1 MLVPLVLVQPCA
13 WTAEAPAALH
23 FRQTIQ
29 PLLAQYCYDCHGD
42 GMKKGGLALDTFEA
56 DPVRPENRDL
66 WWKVM
71 KYVRAGIMPPKN
83 KTHPSSAECN
93 RLATWIKFEALG
105 IDPTNLDPGRITI
118 RRLNRV
124 EYHNTIRDLMGVDF
138 PTEVE
143 FPPDDTGYGFDD
155 IGDVLTL
162 SPMLL
167 EKYVAAAKAIVA
179 EAVPTVSKVIPETI
193 ISGNK
198 FHSTEAGGLQPGRIL
213 ESTLALSYYQPAVVT
228 NEYQADHAGEYR
240 LGFELVVKGEFDFDP
255 GKCRVQFKVDNQEV
269 LQKEFGWY
277 DRKTFH
283 FDSDRKW
290 EAGKH
295 QLALQLEPLTPAE
308 KKIHPLELRL
318 VSMTIRGPADKTFW
332 RQPKNYA
339 RFFPREVP
347 GTRSARRKYAQE
359 ILTTFAK
366 SAYRRPADERTIERL
381 SKLAEEVYSRPNKT
395 FEAGVAQ
402 AFVAVLSSPR
412 FLFRI
417 EEPEPSGPATDYASV
432 DEYALA
438 SRLSYFLWSSM
449 PDDILL
455 ELADRAELRK
465 NLDAQVKRMMSDS
478 RAEAMVK
485 NFTGQWLQLRDI
497 DGITIDAR
505 AVFSREKPK
514 EPSSGKD
521 QPAALAG
528 GNKSSPPPTNAPPVR
543 KRFPKPPVELDH
555 ALRQAMRQETELCF
569 STIVRED
576 RAVTELIDSD
586 YTFLN
591 EKLAKV
597 YGISDVSGEK
607 MRRVTLPSSSPR
619 GGVLTDASVLVV
631 TSNPDRTSPVKR
643 GLFVLGNILGTPPP
657 PPPPNVPALEASEKE
672 FKEHPPTIREALE
685 LHRDK
690 PLCSSC
696 HARMDPIGLAFENFN
711 ALGIWREEER
721 GQPIETGGKLI
732 TGESFTSVH
741 DLKQILLERHRT
753 DFYRCLT
760 EKLLTY
766 ALGRGLE
773 FYDVETVDR
782 IVARLELQQGRF
794 SALLTGIIDSVPFQ
808 KQRNRALVATD
819 AGENPSAPPN
829 RLKSKTSL

>member
-1 MLVPLVLVQPCA
+1 LVLAQLYSGAAESVA
-13 WTAEAPAALH
+13 TAH
-23 FRQTIQ
+23 FQQAIQ

-56 DPVRPENRDL
+56 EPARPENREL

-71 KYVRAGIMPPKN
+71 KYVRGGIMPPQN
-83 KTHPSSAECN
+83 KPHPSIAERE
-93 RLATWIKFEALG
+93 RLAKWIKFEAFG
-105 IDPTNLDPGRITI
+105 IDPTNPDPGRVTI

-124 EYHNTIRDLMGVDF
+124 EYHNTIHDLMGVDF
-138 PTEVE
+138 ATEVE

-193 ISGNK
+193 ISGSK
-198 FHSTEAGGLQPGRIL
+198 FHSIEANAKQPGQVR
-213 ESTLALSYYQPAVVT
+213 ESALALSYYEPAAVT
-228 NEYQADHAGEYR
+228 TEYRAEHPGEYR
-240 LGFELVVKGEFDFDP
+240 LALELAVKGEFDFDP
-255 GKCRVQFKVDNQEV
+255 GKCRARVKVDDQEV
-269 LQKEFGWY
+269 LQKEFGWN

-283 FDSDRKW
+283 FDFERRW

-295 QLALQLEPLTPAE
+295 QFTLELEPLTPAE
-308 KKIHPLELRL
+308 KKIHPLELRI
-318 VSMTIRGPADKTFW
+318 VSMAVRGPMEKAFW

-347 GTRSARRKYAQE
+347 ATRSDRRKYAHE
-359 ILTTFAK
+359 ILANFAK
-366 SAYRRPADERTIERL
+366 RAFRRPVDERTIERL
-381 SKLAEEVYSRPNKT
+381 TSLAEQVYNRHDKT
-395 FEAGVAQ
+395 FEAGIAQ
-402 AFVAVLSSPR
+402 GFIAVLSSPR

-417 EEPEPSGPATDYASV
+417 EEAEPGTSPAGFEPV

-449 PDDILL
+449 PDDTLF
-455 ELADRAELRK
+455 ELAARHELRK
-465 NLDAQVKRMMSDS
+465 NLDAQVKRMTKDG
-478 RAEAMVK
+478 RLEAMVK

-505 AVFSREKPK
+505 AVFAREKRK
-514 EPSSGKD
+514 ENSTVKE
-521 QPAALAG
+521 QPVSVAV
-528 GNKSSPPPTNAPPVR
+528 NKSGAPATNAPPVR
-543 KRFPKPPVELDH
+543 KRFPRPPVELDH
-555 ALRQAMRQETELCF
+555 ALRQAMRQETEMCF
-569 STIVRED
+569 STIVQED

-591 EKLAKV
+591 EKLAKI
-597 YGISDVSGEK
+597 YGISDITGDK
-607 MRRVTLPSSSPR
+607 MRRVTLASSGPR
-619 GGVLTDASVLVV
+619 GGVLTDASILVV

-643 GLFVLGNILGTPPP
+643 GLFVLSNILGTPPP
-657 PPPPNVPALEASEKE
+657 PPPPNVPALEATEKE
-672 FKEHPPTIREALE
+672 FKEHPPTLREALE

-711 ALGIWREEER
+711 ALGMWRDEER
-721 GQPIETGGKLI
+721 EQAIETGGKLI
-732 TGESFTSVH
+732 TGETFTSVH
-741 DLKQILLERHRT
+741 DLKQILLEHHRT

-782 IVARLELQQGRF
+782 IVERLELEQGRF
-794 SALLTGIIDSVPFQ
+794 SVLLSGIIDSVPFQ

-819 AGENPSAPPN
+819 AGENSSAVPN
-829 RLKSKTSL
+829 RLKDKTSL